1 MPVQQRKPAATDRF
15 LRVADA
21 GTQAQLQKAQ
31 PSTPARSTSA
41 KEEPAKPE
49 GISAREAAKVGN
61 DAMKG
66 RLAATEQKRDAIV
79 RFVAERLAVL
89 RQSQL
94 AEAEAIHRERVWFD
108 EVGRRK
114 PGFGLP
120 DPRRWRLPASL
131 YRKALEA
138 IASGNLARAGDL
150 VDQAVEA
157 ERAAFRSVPTQV
169 DLPDGA
175 RAADRPPD
183 ERPFIGAGA
192 ACVPRHETELVHVA
206 QTIERWSDHAE
217 PVLTPPSAEKTWF
230 EKEPE
235 ADGAKDDAG
244 KDAKKAAAESSKPS
258 RGRRRKA
265 EA

>member
-1 MPVQQRKPAATDRF
+1 MPAQQRKPAATDRF

-31 PSTPARSTSA
+31 QAAVAKAAPAR
-41 KEEPAKPE
+41 EELAKPE
-49 GISAREAAKVGN
+49 GVSGREAVKVGN

-66 RLAATEQKRDAIV
+66 RLAATEQKRDAII

-94 AEAEAIHRERVWFD
+94 AEAEAIHQQRVWFD
-108 EVGRRK
+108 EVGRGK
-114 PGFGLP
+114 TGFGLP

-175 RAADRPPD
+175 RSADRPPD
-183 ERPFIGAGA
+183 ERPFIGAGTS
-192 ACVPRHETELVHVA
+192 CGPRHETELVNVA

-235 ADGAKDDAG
+235 ADGRKDDAK

-258 RGRRRKA
+258 RGKKKKA
-265 EA
+265 DG